1 MLNFIIGLVIG
12 VGIGW
17 VIWKRPFAT
26 TPSQSPPIAFGAGGE
41 NQNPNAEKIEEKQ
54 KNLEK
59 VLEMARE
66 KSEICNDDVE
76 HVLRVSNATAERYLQ
91 ELESQG
97 ILEQIGPTG
106 QAVRYRLKQPT
117 T

>member
-1 MLNFIIGLVIG
+1 MLTFIV
-12 VGIGW
+12 GW
-17 VIWKRPFAT
+17 VV
-26 TPSQSPPIAFGAGGE
+26 GAGVVWMVMKRRGMDSRLRGNDRGE
-41 NQNPNAEKIEEKQ
+41 KWGEGNQNPNAEKIEEKQ